1 GIGIDPAHIPR
12 LTERF
17 YRPDNS
23 RVTQTGGTGLGL
35 AIVKHVMIRHNGK
48 LEIKSELGSGSNF
61 TCHFPASRLVSKPTA
76 LASG

>member
-1 GIGIDPAHIPR
+1 
-12 LTERF
+12 
-17 YRPDNS
+17 
-23 RVTQTGGTGLGL
+23 
-35 AIVKHVMIRHNGK
+35 VMIRHNGK